1 MTRRV
6 VRTYSFCASEEFAC
20 MKDEVPPTIVDA
32 HIKSVQSAV
41 KKGETIDS
49 NTFNIEKSGIAG
61 TDKEGMYRSTYQ
73 RLHVKTT
80 TRLSRN

>member
-1 MTRRV
+1 
-6 VRTYSFCASEEFAC
+6 

-61 TDKEGMYRSTYQ
+61 TDKEGMYRCTHQGFPLKITFVHTIISLVLRCSL
-73 RLHVKTT
+73 RLICVFIQ
-80 TRLSRN
+80 